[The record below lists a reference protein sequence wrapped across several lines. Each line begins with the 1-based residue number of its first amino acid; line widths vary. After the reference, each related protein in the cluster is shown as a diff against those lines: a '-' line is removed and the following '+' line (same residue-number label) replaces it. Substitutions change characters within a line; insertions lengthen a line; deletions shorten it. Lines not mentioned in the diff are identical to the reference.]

1 VKSRKLRELARL
13 YDIQSRYVDASGK
26 EVRASNDSLRAAVAA
41 RIGEF
46 ELDDALRARR
56 SELDSRVV
64 EPVIV
69 AWEREKPRVEDADGE
84 AYELVLEDGQR
95 RTGTIANGVIDEEL
109 PHGYHALRV
118 GDAHDSLLIC
128 APRKAFAPTA
138 KSWGIFAPLYAAH
151 TPRTWGIGDL
161 GDLEAYRLWINEL
174 GGGIVATLPMLASF
188 HDSDPSPYS
197 PVSRLFW
204 NELYIDVTRLPEYR
218 GEPLEPLP
226 TAGDVDYSRVMAAK
240 RRLLEQLAERATDI
254 DDRHDELA
262 AYARFR
268 ESRGDGSARY
278 HRYVQTRMSQQM
290 RVIADDARAR
300 GLGLYLDFPLGVS
313 AGGYDAQRFSGCFA
327 KGSSVGAPPDL
338 FFTKGQNWGFP
349 PLDPDAS
356 RASRH
361 NYFRACIRHHVE
373 HAGILRIDHH
383 MGLHRLFW
391 IPSGAEAKDGVYV
404 HYPAD
409 ELYAI
414 LTLESHRNR
423 CVILGE
429 DLGTV
434 PPEVPA
440 KMQEH
445 GIRRMYVVQYES
457 KPDGAE
463 PIGAPAKES
472 VASINTH
479 DMPTFAGFW
488 RGDDIGDRV
497 EQHLLD
503 ERGAVKEQQTRER
516 MRKALRRFLE
526 ARGLLDPA
534 SDDTVAVLEAVLG
547 FLGSSDA
554 EIVLV
559 NLEDLWLE
567 PEPQNVPGAGG
578 RSWRRRMRLGLEAA
592 RHDATT
598 RRILRTVDQTRRQ
611 EDGNQK

>member
-1 VKSRKLRELARL
+1 MKSRKLRELARL
-13 YDIQSRYVDASGK
+13 YDIQANYINAAGNQ
-26 EVRASNDSLRAAVAA
+26 VRASDDSLRAAIRA
-41 RIGEF
+41 RIGDF
-46 ELDDALRARR
+46 ELDDALKARR
-56 SELDSRVV
+56 NELDSRVV

-69 AWEREKPRVEDADGE
+69 AWGEEKVRVDDADG
-84 AYELVLEDGQR
+84 ARYELFLEDGETR
-95 RTGTIANGVIDEEL
+95 EGVVANGVIDEVL
-109 PHGYHALRV
+109 PHGYHTLRV
-118 GDAHDSLLIC
+118 ADAHECLVIA
-128 APRKAFAPTA
+128 APEKAFAPTA

-161 GDLEAYRLWINEL
+161 GDLEAYRLWVNEL

-188 HDSDPSPYS
+188 HASDPSPYS

-204 NELYIDVTRLPEYR
+204 NELYLDVTRLPEYQ

-226 TAGDVDYSRVMAAK
+226 IAGDVNYARVMAAK
-240 RRLLEQLAERATDI
+240 RRLLEQLAERAHDI
-254 DDRHDELA
+254 DGNQELA
-262 AYARFR
+262 AYAQFR
-268 ESRGDGSARY
+268 ESRGDGSGRY

-313 AGGYDAQRFSGCFA
+313 PDGYDAQRFRGCFA
-327 KGSSVGAPPDL
+327 NGASVGAPPDL

-356 RASRH
+356 RESRH

-391 IPSGAEAKDGVYV
+391 IPRGAEAKDGVYV

-414 LTLESHRNR
+414 LTLESQRNR

-440 KMQEH
+440 KMKQH
-445 GIRRMYVVQYES
+445 GIRRMYVVQYEI
-457 KPDGAE
+457 KPEGEA
-463 PIGAPAKES
+463 PAGAPPAES

-503 ERGAVKEQQTRER
+503 EKGAEKERRTRQQ
-516 MRKALRRFLE
+516 MRDALTRFLK
-526 ARGLLDPA
+526 ARGLLEPA
-534 SDDTVAVLEAVLG
+534 SEDTVATLEAVLG
-547 FLGSSDA
+547 FLGASDA

-567 PEPQNVPGAGG
+567 PEPQNVPGVGE
-578 RSWRRRMRLGLEAA
+578 RSWRRRMRLSLEAA

-598 RRILRTVDQTRRQ
+598 RRILRTVDRTRRQ